1 MNGGQDMNNAQIIRT
16 LEAFREYTRNPFGK
30 YAAALA
36 LKKLKG
42 GYEVELTKEER
53 YSLREHQKRNRKFP
67 TPKRLWPITLSSYD
81 EHCPYCK
88 KRIWGNAKIIR
99 VLKET
104 ADIDLVSVICK
115 CGTVFR
121 KYEDKRE
128 GVI

>member
-1 MNGGQDMNNAQIIRT
+1 MNGGNVMDIEEIIRT
-16 LEAFREYTRNPFGK
+16 LEAFRRYTNNTFGK

-42 GYEVELTKEER
+42 GYTMGLTKEER
-53 YSLREHQKRNRKFP
+53 YSLRQHRKLNKKFP
-67 TPKRLWPITLSSYD
+67 KVKRLWLLTLSAYD
-81 EHCPYCK
+81 NNCPYCQ

-104 ADIDLVSVICK
+104 PDIDLVSAICK